1 MKYLNKFI
9 NEKLILN
16 KSTKLYYDVDNIKG
30 YNKEVLYSSRWEF
43 KDDNDEAIQWN
54 DCKHELS
61 TIDKESNTGFIITQ
75 FNSLGEL
82 RKKNVKDDLLL
93 YDYSES
99 LGDLIEKVVTGND
112 YGYEVRLYG
121 GHLEIECI
129 NSGSSGTYYI
139 YQLNKDA
146 WNNVDEWFRGDESVN
161 SLDFLFIK
169 GAIIPIEMK

>member
-61 TIDKESNTGFIITQ
+61 TIDKESNTGFIITPPPSPHIAPTTEAR
-75 FNSLGEL
+75 NPTRS
-82 RKKNVKDDLLL
+82 NTISIS
-93 YDYSES
+93 YS
-99 LGDLIEKVVTGND
+99 
-112 YGYEVRLYG
+112 
-121 GHLEIECI
+121 
-129 NSGSSGTYYI
+129 
-139 YQLNKDA
+139 
-146 WNNVDEWFRGDESVN
+146 
-161 SLDFLFIK
+161 FLSI
-169 GAIIPIEMK
+169 A